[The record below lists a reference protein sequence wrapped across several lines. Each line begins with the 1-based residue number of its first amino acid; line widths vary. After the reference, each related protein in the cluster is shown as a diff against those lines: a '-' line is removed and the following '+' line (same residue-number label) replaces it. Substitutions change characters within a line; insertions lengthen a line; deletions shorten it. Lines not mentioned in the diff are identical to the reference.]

1 MIHLT
6 DIQNSKKIKA
16 YIQKADDT
24 LGVLGYTDHG
34 LFHVTKVANEA
45 RDILLTMGYPHR
57 EAELAWI
64 AGFLH
69 DIGNVVNRTAHAQ
82 SGALLAFRLLEE
94 MGSDPEDTATI
105 ITAIGNHDEN
115 TSRPVNPVCAAVVL
129 ADKSDVR
136 YSRVRNQDP
145 TTFDIHDRVNYAVKQ
160 SSLAISDDKQVI
172 NLDLTID
179 TTQCAVMDYF
189 EIFLS
194 RMSLCRKAAN
204 NLGLRFTLTVNG
216 QQLL

>member
-1 MIHLT
+1 MISYT
-6 DIQNSKKIKA
+6 QIRDNEKIKT
-16 YIQKADDT
+16 YIQKSDET
-24 LGVLGYTDHG
+24 LGALGYTDHG
-34 LFHVTKVANEA
+34 LYHVTKVATEA
-45 RDILLTMGYPHR
+45 RDILIAMGYPER

-82 SGALLAFRLLEE
+82 SGALIAFRLLDDMGMSPEE
-94 MGSDPEDTATI
+94 TATI
-105 ITAIGNHDEN
+105 ITAIGNHDET
-115 TSRPVNPVCAAVVL
+115 TSRPVNPVCAAVIL

-160 SSLAISDDKQVI
+160 SALKISDDKQVI
-172 NLDLTID
+172 NLDLAID

-189 EIFLS
+189 EIFLV
-194 RMSLCRKAAN
+194 RMALCRKAAN
-204 NLGLRFTLTVNG
+204 NLNLRFTLTVNG

>member
-1 MIHLT
+1 MIT
-6 DIQNSKKIKA
+6 AADVKNNTKIQTYIKKSDQA
-16 YIQKADDT
+16 
-24 LGVLGYTDHG
+24 LGALGYTDHG

-45 RDILLTMGYPHR
+45 RDMLLTMDFAQR

-64 AGFLH
+64 AGYLH

-82 SGALLAFRLLEE
+82 SGSLLAFRFLED
-94 MGSDPEDTATI
+94 MSMNPEEIATI
-105 ITAIGNHDEN
+105 ITAIGNHDET

-160 SSLAISDDKQVI
+160 SALVISDDKKVI
-172 NLDLTID
+172 NLELTID

-189 EIFLS
+189 EIFLT
-194 RMSLCRKAAN
+194 RMALCRKAADTLN
-204 NLGLRFTLTVNG
+204 LRFALTVNG

>member
-1 MIHLT
+1 MITHT
-6 DIQNSKKIKA
+6 QIKDNEKIKT
-16 YIQKADDT
+16 YIRMSDET
-24 LGVLGYTDHG
+24 LGALGYTDHG
-34 LFHVTKVANEA
+34 LYHVTKVAAEA
-45 RDILLTMGYPHR
+45 RDILLTMGYPER

-82 SGALLAFRLLEE
+82 SGALIAFRLLDDMGMCPEE
-94 MGSDPEDTATI
+94 VSTI

-129 ADKSDVR
+129 ADKCDVR
-136 YSRVRNQDP
+136 YTRVRNQDH
-145 TTFDIHDRVNYAVKQ
+145 TTFDIHDRVNYAVRH
-160 SSLAISDDKQVI
+160 STLAISPDKQVI
-172 NLDLTID
+172 GLDMTID

-194 RMSLCRKAAN
+194 RMALCRKAAN
-204 NLGLRFTLTVNG
+204 NLKLRFALTVNG

>member
-1 MIHLT
+1 MISIQ
-6 DIQNSKKIKA
+6 DIKANEKIKT
-16 YIQKADDT
+16 YIQKSDET

-34 LFHVTKVANEA
+34 LFHVTKVANES
-45 RDILLTMGYPHR
+45 RDILLAMGHPER
-57 EAELAWI
+57 ETELAWI
-64 AGFLH
+64 AGYLH

-82 SGALLAFRLLEE
+82 SGAVLAFRLLEE
-94 MGSDPEDTATI
+94 MGSNPEETATI

-129 ADKSDVR
+129 ADKCDVR

-160 SSLAISDDKQVI
+160 SALTISEDKAII
-172 NLDLTID
+172 NLDMTLD
-179 TTQCAVMDYF
+179 TNQCAVMDYF
-189 EIFLS
+189 DIFLS
-194 RMSLCRKAAN
+194 RMILCRNAAD
-204 NLGLRFTLTVNG
+204 NLGLRFALTVNG

>member
-1 MIHLT
+1 MISIQ
-6 DIQNSKKIKA
+6 DIKTNEKIKI
-16 YIQKADDT
+16 YVQKSDET

-34 LFHVTKVANEA
+34 LYHVTKVANEA
-45 RDILLTMGYPHR
+45 QDILTTMGYPKR

-64 AGFLH
+64 AGYLH

-94 MGSDPEDTATI
+94 MGSDPEETATI

-129 ADKSDVR
+129 ADKCDVR

-145 TTFDIHDRVNYAVKQ
+145 MTFDIHDRVNYAVKE
-160 SSLAISDDKQVI
+160 SSLSISKDKKII
-172 NLDLTID
+172 NLKMTLD
-179 TTQCAVMDYF
+179 TSQCAVMDYF

-194 RMSLCRKAAN
+194 RMILCRNAAA
-204 NLGLRFTLTVNG
+204 NLGLQFALTVNE

>member
-1 MIHLT
+1 MIT
-6 DIQNSKKIKA
+6 RIDVKNNEKIKT
-16 YIQKADDT
+16 YIKKADET

-34 LFHVTKVANEA
+34 LFHSTKVANES
-45 RDILLTMGYPHR
+45 RDILAAMGYPAR

-64 AGFLH
+64 AGYLH
-69 DIGNVVNRTAHAQ
+69 DIGNVVNRSEHAQ
-82 SGALLAFRLLEE
+82 SGALLAFRLLED

-115 TSRPVNPVCAAVVL
+115 TSRPVNPICAAVVL
-129 ADKSDVR
+129 ADKCDVR

-160 SSLAISDDKQVI
+160 SSLTISDDKKTI
-172 NLDLTID
+172 CLDMTID

-194 RMSLCRKAAN
+194 RMSLCRKAAD
-204 NLGLRFTLTVNG
+204 NLNLRFALIVNG

>member
-1 MIHLT
+1 MIRYT
-6 DIQNSKKIKA
+6 DIQNCEKIKT
-16 YIQKADDT
+16 YIQKSDET
-24 LGVLGYTDHG
+24 LGALGYTDHG

-45 RDILLTMGYPHR
+45 RDILLTMGYPQR

-69 DIGNVVNRTAHAQ
+69 DIGNVINRTAHAQ
-82 SGALLAFRLLEE
+82 SGALLAFHFLEE
-94 MGSDPEDTATI
+94 MGADPEETATI
-105 ITAIGNHDEN
+105 ITAIGNHDE
-115 TSRPVNPVCAAVVL
+115 TTARPVNPVCAAVIL

-160 SSLAISDDKQVI
+160 SSLAISDDKKVI
-172 NLDLTID
+172 NLDLNID

-189 EIFLS
+189 EIFLI
-194 RMSLCRKAAN
+194 RMNLCRKAAN
-204 NLGLRFTLTVNG
+204 NLNLRFALTVNG

>member
-6 DIQNSKKIKA
+6 DIQNCEKIKT
-16 YIQKADDT
+16 YIQKADET

-45 RDILLTMGYPHR
+45 RDILLTMGYPNR

-82 SGALLAFRLLEE
+82 SGALIAFRLLEDL
-94 MGSDPEDTATI
+94 GSDPEDTATI

-145 TTFDIHDRVNYAVKQ
+145 TTFDIHDRVNFAVKQ
-160 SSLAISDDKQVI
+160 SSLVISDDKQVI
-172 NLDLTID
+172 NLDLNID

-204 NLGLRFTLTVNG
+204 NLNLRFALTVNG

>member
-1 MIHLT
+1 MIT
-6 DIQNSKKIKA
+6 YKDIQNDDKIKM
-16 YIQKADDT
+16 YIKKSDEA
-24 LGVLGYTDHG
+24 LGALGYTDHG

-45 RDILLTMGYPHR
+45 RGILLTMGYPER
-57 EAELAWI
+57 DAELAWI
-64 AGFLH
+64 AGYLH

-82 SGALLAFRLLEE
+82 SGAIIAFRLLED
-94 MGSDPEDTATI
+94 MGANPEDIATI

-115 TSRPVNPVCAAVVL
+115 TSRPVSPICAAVVL
-129 ADKSDVR
+129 ADKCDVR

-160 SSLAISDDKQVI
+160 SAMTISPDKTVISLDM
-172 NLDLTID
+172 TID
-179 TTQCAVMDYF
+179 TTQSAVMDYF

-194 RMSLCRKAAN
+194 RMILCRKAAN
-204 NLGLRFTLTVNG
+204 SLNLRFALTVNG

>member
-1 MIHLT
+1 MITCT
-6 DIQNSKKIKA
+6 DVQSCEKIKT
-16 YIQKADDT
+16 YIQKADST
-24 LGVLGYTDHG
+24 LGNLGYTDHG

-45 RDILLTMGYPHR
+45 RDILLTMGRTQR

-64 AGFLH
+64 AGYLH

-82 SGALLAFRLLEE
+82 SGALIAFRLLEE

-129 ADKSDVR
+129 ADKCDVR

-145 TTFDIHDRVNYAVKQ
+145 TTFDIHDRVNFAVKE
-160 SSLAISDDKQVI
+160 SSLTISDDKKVI
-172 NLDLTID
+172 TLDMTLDI
-179 TTQCAVMDYF
+179 TQCAVMDYF

-194 RMSLCRKAAN
+194 RMTLCRKAAD
-204 NLGLRFTLTVNG
+204 NLGLRFALTVNG

>member
-1 MIHLT
+1 MISYT
-6 DIQNSKKIKA
+6 QIQNNEKIKT
-16 YIQKADDT
+16 YIQKSDKT
-24 LGVLGYTDHG
+24 LGALGYTDHG
-34 LFHVTKVANEA
+34 LYHVTKVANEA
-45 RDILLTMGYPHR
+45 RDILLTMGYPER

-69 DIGNVVNRTAHAQ
+69 DIGNMVNRTAHAQ
-82 SGALLAFRLLEE
+82 SGALIAFRLLED
-94 MGSDPEDTATI
+94 MGFDPEETATV

-115 TSRPVNPVCAAVVL
+115 TSRPVNPVCAAVIL

-160 SSLAISDDKQVI
+160 SALTISEDRQVI
-172 NLDLTID
+172 NLDLGLD

-189 EIFLS
+189 EIFLV
-194 RMSLCRKAAN
+194 RMALCRKAAN
-204 NLGLRFTLTVNG
+204 NLNLRFTLTVNG

>member
-1 MIHLT
+1 MIT
-6 DIQNSKKIKA
+6 IADIKNNEKIKT
-16 YIQKADDT
+16 YIKKADET

-34 LFHVTKVANEA
+34 LFHSTKVANEA
-45 RDILLTMGYPHR
+45 RDILQTMGYPQR

-64 AGFLH
+64 AGYLH

-82 SGALLAFRLLEE
+82 SGALLAFRLLED
-94 MGSDPEDTATI
+94 MNSNPEDTATI

-115 TSRPVNPVCAAVVL
+115 TSRPVNPICAAVVL
-129 ADKSDVR
+129 ADKCDVR

-160 SSLAISDDKQVI
+160 SSLTISEDKTTI
-172 NLDLTID
+172 CLDMTID

-194 RMSLCRKAAN
+194 RMALCRKAAD
-204 NLGLRFTLTVNG
+204 NLSLRFTLIVNG

>member
-1 MIHLT
+1 MITHT
-6 DIQNSKKIKA
+6 QIQDNEKIKT
-16 YIQKADDT
+16 YIRMSDET
-24 LGVLGYTDHG
+24 LGALGYTDHG
-34 LFHVTKVANEA
+34 LYHVTKVATEA
-45 RDILLTMGYPHR
+45 RDILLTMGYPER

-82 SGALLAFRLLEE
+82 SGAIIAFRLLDDMGMCPEE
-94 MGSDPEDTATI
+94 VSTI
-105 ITAIGNHDEN
+105 VTAIGNHDEN

-136 YSRVRNQDP
+136 YTRVRNQDH
-145 TTFDIHDRVNYAVKQ
+145 TTFDIHDRVNYAVRH
-160 SSLAISDDKQVI
+160 SALTISPDKQVI
-172 NLDLTID
+172 SLDLTID

-194 RMSLCRKAAN
+194 RMALCRKAAN
-204 NLGLRFTLTVNG
+204 NLNLRFALTVNG

>member
-1 MIHLT
+1 MISIQ
-6 DIQNSKKIKA
+6 DIKSNEKIKI
-16 YIQKADDT
+16 YIKKSDET

-45 RDILLTMGYPHR
+45 RDILLAMGYPQR

-64 AGFLH
+64 AGYLH
-69 DIGNVVNRTAHAQ
+69 DIGNVINRTAHAQ
-82 SGALLAFRLLEE
+82 SGALLAFRILEE
-94 MGSDPEDTATI
+94 MGSDPEETATI

-129 ADKSDVR
+129 ADKCDVR

-160 SSLAISDDKQVI
+160 SSLTICEDKKII
-172 NLDLTID
+172 NLDMTLD
-179 TTQCAVMDYF
+179 TEQCAVMDYF

-194 RMSLCRKAAN
+194 RMILCRNAAD
-204 NLGLRFTLTVNG
+204 NLGLQFALTVNG

>member
-6 DIQNSKKIKA
+6 DIQNSEKIKT
-16 YIQKADDT
+16 YIQKADET
-24 LGVLGYTDHG
+24 LGALGYTDHG

-45 RDILLTMGYPHR
+45 RDILLTMGHPHR

-82 SGALLAFRLLEE
+82 SGALLAFRLLED

-160 SSLAISDDKQVI
+160 SSLAICDEKNVI

-204 NLGLRFTLTVNG
+204 NLGLKFTLTVND

>member
-1 MIHLT
+1 MIT
-6 DIQNSKKIKA
+6 IADVKNNEKIKT
-16 YIQKADDT
+16 YIQKADET

-34 LFHVTKVANEA
+34 LFHSTKVANESKE
-45 RDILLTMGYPHR
+45 ILETMGYPKR

-64 AGFLH
+64 SGYLH

-82 SGALLAFRLLEE
+82 SGAILAFRLLED
-94 MGSDPEDTATI
+94 MGSNPEDTATI

-115 TSRPVNPVCAAVVL
+115 TSRPVNPICAAVVL
-129 ADKSDVR
+129 ADKCDVR

-145 TTFDIHDRVNYAVKQ
+145 TTFDIHDRVNFAVKQ
-160 SSLAISDDKQVI
+160 SSLTISEDKTTI
-172 NLDLTID
+172 TLDMTID

-194 RMSLCRKAAN
+194 RMALCRKAAD
-204 NLGLRFTLTVNG
+204 NLNLRFALVVNG